1 MSRLAPLEPDSMPP
15 RQRDAYEDLIANQ
28 RGGVRGPFGV
38 WVRSPGLVAAMRG
51 LMKFYLEESVITED
65 IRELTIIITT
75 RHWGATYAYAAHEAQ
90 ALASGLTPGLVA
102 AVMAQREA
110 HRGRRPRALRS
121 QVLRGITRNP
131 KGVRSPLPGGVF
143 SARGEGRGRPH
154 GPRRLLLGHLLDAQR
169 LRDTTRD
176 VRGGI

>member
-102 AVMAQREA
+102 AVMAGEKPTEGADLELCVHRYCAELLETKEVSEA
-110 HRGRRPRALRS
+110 LYQEAFSLLGE
-121 QVLRGITRNP
+121 
-131 KGVRSPLPGGVF
+131 KGVVDLTALVGF
-143 SARGEGRGRPH
+143 YSAISLTLNAFEIP
-154 GPRRLLLGHLLDAQR
+154 PV
-169 LRDTTRD
+169 T
-176 VRGGI
+176 

>member
-15 RQRDAYEDLIANQ
+15 RQRDAYEELIANQ

-38 WVRSPGLVAAMRG
+38 WVRSPGLVAALRG

-65 IRELTIIITT
+65 IRELTILITT

-102 AVMAQREA
+102 AVMAGETPTEGTVLELCVHRYCTELLKTREVSDA
-110 HRGRRPRALRS
+110 VYQEAFSLLGE
-121 QVLRGITRNP
+121 
-131 KGVRSPLPGGVF
+131 KGVVDLTALVGF
-143 SARGEGRGRPH
+143 YSAISLTLNAFEIP
-154 GPRRLLLGHLLDAQR
+154 PV
-169 LRDTTRD
+169 T
-176 VRGGI
+176 